1 MPGGLAGT
9 DRRLSKG
16 IREEREE
23 REESREKVTRGSGDQ
38 GSGDWG
44 IGRRGLRGK
53 NTKYNW
59 LTTNNLY
66 VTMLA

>member
-38 GSGDWG
+38 GLGDWEEG
-44 IGRRGLRGK
+44 IERK
-53 NTKYNW
+53 KHQI
-59 LTTNNLY
+59 
-66 VTMLA
+66 